1 MQRRGKAEGGNYGT
15 MLSRETEEEKGDT
28 SARGNDEMVNK
39 LILRF
44 KGCYYAKQKE
54 ELTQGSPFQEE
65 HMQFH

>member
-1 MQRRGKAEGGNYGT
+1 

-44 KGCYYAKQKE
+44 KGSYYAKQKE